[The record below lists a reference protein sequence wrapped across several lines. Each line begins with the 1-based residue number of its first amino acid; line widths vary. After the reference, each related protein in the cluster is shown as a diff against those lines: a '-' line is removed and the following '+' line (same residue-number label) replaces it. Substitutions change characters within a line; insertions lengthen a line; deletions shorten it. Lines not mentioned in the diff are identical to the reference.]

1 MDEKHT
7 FEPEMLDPDAHEGDT
22 VTSVWKRRMIL
33 VLLIILV
40 VAVAAPT
47 FGGCSGF
54 FSTRKIVASYE
65 VAGRSYDVSEEEL
78 ARAHTNL
85 HSMMLLLGLQRG
97 LPEGDAGVNE
107 ALRKLM
113 LASAA
118 KASGVRVPDAQIA
131 ELLESRPQFQVAG
144 KFDEGRYR
152 AALSS
157 FSRGGMTH
165 EFLCDILRT
174 ELLAETYEQLGAV
187 MFEVVPGD
195 GAYDAW
201 KKRSIKLS
209 VEFVA
214 SPYEAQRAK
223 IEAMQPSIEELDKI
237 AAMPAVKSILAVPP
251 RKTIE
256 VAYLKVEDMTDEQ
269 FAAAKK
275 FAEDAELF
283 TEDRPLDAEAF
294 VLFHTDRES
303 NFTKAHWGE
312 LHDPEYPARKRAWEA
327 DHATWEKEPKEGRR
341 QEPAEPKDP
350 TIGYPAEEPAQ
361 FPLWKDRAQKEVLA
375 QKITTHLAVRA
386 EREVKS
392 LAEVGAEYARFGVK
406 VVKNPEPLADDAIVE
421 KFPDPVAR
429 DSEFDQV
436 ARVIFRAPAEGA
448 VFKPQYQTQAVP
460 TTRQSEKLHD
470 RGYMVM
476 RLDSCDPARQYQVGE
491 RREAVLEY
499 WRKYQIAEA
508 AKTLAD
514 EIRKKAE
521 AASPDVAKVA
531 EAMEKA
537 AAEAGLSAQ
546 SIRRFNRTTDA
557 PKPPVAAAGQTLSP
571 EIQAAA
577 RRITERNRVQQDYQT
592 LSSLDVGKLRDPV
605 LVDEKS
611 GAAYVI
617 AVTEKHEPLPVEMRD
632 ADLNQEE
639 YAAAQKA
646 RMKFDSLFGYEA
658 LVKRFNVRRF
668 DEKPSKVDKPAEPA
682 PTKPK

>member
-7 FEPEMLDPDAHEGDT
+7 FEPEMLDPDAHEGDS

-54 FSTRKIVASYE
+54 FASRKVAATYE
-65 VAGRSYDVSEEEL
+65 VAGTTYDVSEDDL
-78 ARAHTNL
+78 ARTHNHL
-85 HSMMLLLGLQRG
+85 NSMMLLLGMQRG
-97 LPEGDAGVNE
+97 LPEGEAGVNE

-118 KASGVRVPDAQIA
+118 KASGVRVPDAQIT

-152 AALSS
+152 TALSN
-157 FSRGGMTH
+157 FSRGGLTH
-165 EFLCDILRT
+165 EFLCDALRL

-201 KKRSIKLS
+201 KKRSVKLS
-209 VEFVA
+209 VEFVT
-214 SPYEAQRAK
+214 SPYEAQRAR
-223 IEAMQPSIEELDKI
+223 IEAMQPTIEELDKI
-237 AAMPAVKSILAVPP
+237 AALPAVKSILAVPP
-251 RKTIE
+251 RKTVE

-275 FAEDAELF
+275 FADEAEIF
-283 TEDRPLDAEAF
+283 SEDRPLDAEAF
-294 VLFHTDRES
+294 VLFHNDRES

-312 LHDPEYPARKRAWEA
+312 IHDPGYPARKKAFDA
-327 DHATWEKEPKEGRR
+327 DYAAWEKEPKEGRR

-350 TIGYPAEEPAQ
+350 TIGYPTEEPLQ
-361 FPLWKDRAQKEVLA
+361 YQLWKDRAQKEVLA
-375 QKITTHLAVRA
+375 QRITNHLAVRA
-386 EREVKS
+386 EKDVKS
-392 LAEVGAEYARFGVK
+392 LADVGAEYARFGVK
-406 VVKNPEPLADDAIVE
+406 VVKNPEPLADDEIVA

-429 DSEFDQV
+429 DSEFEQV
-436 ARVIFRAPAEGA
+436 VRVIFKAPAEGA

-460 TTRQSEKLHD
+460 TTMLSERIHD
-470 RGYMVM
+470 RGYMVL

-508 AKTLAD
+508 AKTLAE

-521 AASPDVAKVA
+521 AASPDVAKVV
-531 EAMEKA
+531 EVMEKA
-537 AAEAGLSAQ
+537 ASEAGLTAQ

-557 PKPPVAAAGQTLSP
+557 PKAPVAAAGQTLSP
-571 EIQAAA
+571 ENQAAA
-577 RRITERNRVQQDYQT
+577 RRIAERNRVQQDYQA
-592 LSSLDVGKLRDPV
+592 LSSLDAGKLRDPV
-605 LVDEKS
+605 LVDDKTS
-611 GAAYVI
+611 AAYVI
-617 AVTEKHEPLPVEMRD
+617 AITEKHEPLPVEMRE

-646 RMKFDSLFGYEA
+646 RMKFDTLFGYEA
-658 LVKRFNVRRF
+658 LAKQFNLRRF
-668 DEKPSKVDKPAEPA
+668 DEKPSKVDKPADPA
-682 PTKPK
+682 PTKRK